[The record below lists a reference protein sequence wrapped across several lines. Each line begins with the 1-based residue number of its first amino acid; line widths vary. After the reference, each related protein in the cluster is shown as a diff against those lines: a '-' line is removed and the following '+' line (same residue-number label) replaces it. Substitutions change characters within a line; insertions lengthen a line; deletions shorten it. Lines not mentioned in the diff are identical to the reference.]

1 MSEERIE
8 AFLAKAEAAREKL
21 GDDMPSALV
30 IETALRGMLNSRT
43 GRMLARAKT
52 FRENPL
58 GSLLHRLVSWHGSGG
73 GLWSMFEAQ
82 GDAWLLAEFNPEK
95 AGAYWTHEK
104 SKMAEHTA
112 VVCAHGDLDGNQL
125 YEQLLTLSIVLCG
138 GKSNAA
144 QQWAKVL
151 GR

>member
-1 MSEERIE
+1 MYKERIK

-21 GDDMPSALV
+21 EDDMPSALV

-43 GRMLARAKT
+43 GRKLARAKT

-73 GLWSMFEAQ
+73 GLWSMFEVQ
-82 GDAWLLAEFNPEK
+82 GAARLLAKFNPKEV
-95 AGAYWTHEK
+95 GAYWTHKK
-104 SKMAEHTA
+104 SKMAEHHEL
-112 VVCAHGDLDGNQL
+112 VGDLDGNQL
-125 YEQLLTLSIVLCG
+125 YEQLLTLSIVLCN

-144 QQWAKVL
+144 QRWAQAL